1 MAAAATKKLPAPA
14 KKRDW
19 KNSKLVLAGG
29 FLLVSGLAVG
39 AGILSGSQLIG
50 TVETNVKQRLEA
62 TPPTLAA
69 DAAMAGTLRMKRL
82 PAIVTNLAAPADTWV
97 RLEVSLVMD
106 QKAGVN
112 SDPVLSTIN
121 EDMLAFLRTVT
132 ARQLEGAAGLKNLR
146 EDLNE
151 RIAIRS
157 KGLVR
162 DVVIETLVVQ

>member
-1 MAAAATKKLPAPA
+1 MSDAAIKKLPPPA
-14 KKRDW
+14 KGDW
-19 KNSKLVLAGG
+19 KSGRFALAGG
-29 FLLVSGLAVG
+29 FLLVTALAVG

-50 TVETNVKQRLEA
+50 AVETNVKQRLEA
-62 TPPTLAA
+62 NPPTLTA

-82 PAIVTNLAAPADTWV
+82 APIVTNLAAPADTWV
-97 RLEVSLVMD
+97 RLEVSLVLD
-106 QKAGVN
+106 QKSAVN
-112 SDPVLSTIN
+112 VEPVLSAVN